1 MLLRPAWLSGGG
13 GDHKVRAM
21 PAADDERL
29 LTLAELANY
38 LHMGQKTVLRLA
50 EAKKIPGRLIDREW
64 RFRRASIDSWLALQ
78 SEDEAQR
85 FEEVPDGMLLP
96 LGDLL
101 PESAII
107 HDMQARD
114 PLGAIEELAARAYA
128 AKWLNDKPWFVGAV
142 VEREVLAS
150 TAMEGGV
157 AFLHTRAREADRIS
171 RPFIVAGRSYDGI
184 DFGAPDGKPT
194 YLFFLL
200 GLRHDRLHLPLLGRL
215 ARIMAKNPH
224 VVTRLRAATSS
235 TKIRSTLL
243 QLDADEMDARRR
255 VTGDGPVE
263 SPVARMSSARPA
275 LDREMRLRA
284 IRRISAQRA
293 TQPPPSSGRGKGAAA
308 RAANATAASRARKP
322 AETAGADGRG
332 KVGKVGKGG
341 QPGKGSGQG
350 AGKDESEPRRPRR

>member
-1 MLLRPAWLSGGG
+1 
-13 GDHKVRAM
+13 M
-21 PAADDERL
+21 PAAEEERL

-64 RFRRASIDSWLALQ
+64 RFRRAAIDTWLASQ
-78 SEDEAQR
+78 TEDEAQR
-85 FEEVPDGMLLP
+85 FEEVPDGMQLP
-96 LGDLL
+96 LGDLM
-101 PESAII
+101 PEKAII
-107 HDMQARD
+107 HDMRARD

-171 RPFIVAGRSYDGI
+171 RPFIIVGRSYDGI

-200 GLRHDRLHLPLLGRL
+200 GLKYDRLHLPMLGRL
-215 ARIMAKNPH
+215 ARIVARNAS
-224 VVTRLRAATSS
+224 VVTRLRAATSP
-235 TKIRSTLL
+235 TKIRGTLL
-243 QLDADEMDARRR
+243 QLDVEEMEARVRA
-255 VTGDGPVE
+255 TGDGQVE
-263 SPVARMSSARPA
+263 VAPTARMSSARPA

-284 IRRISAQRA
+284 IRRLSAQRA
-293 TQPPPSSGRGKGAAA
+293 TQPP
-308 RAANATAASRARKP
+308 ASRGRPRAKNHAAGENAGKTGKAGKAAKSKP
-322 AETAGADGRG
+322 AVPPAT
-332 KVGKVGKGG
+332 
-341 QPGKGSGQG
+341 
-350 AGKDESEPRRPRR
+350 DEARRPRR

>member
-1 MLLRPAWLSGGG
+1 
-13 GDHKVRAM
+13 M
-21 PAADDERL
+21 PAADEDRL
-29 LTLAELANY
+29 LTLTELANY

-50 EAKKIPGRLIDREW
+50 ESKTIPGRLIDREW
-64 RFRRASIDSWLALQ
+64 RFRRATIDTWLASQ

-85 FEEVPDGMLLP
+85 FEQVPDGMMLP

-101 PESAII
+101 PETAII
-107 HDMQARD
+107 HDMRARD
-114 PLGAIEELAARAYA
+114 PLGAIEELAARAYS

-171 RPFIVAGRSYDGI
+171 RPFIIAGRSYDGI

-200 GLRHDRLHLPLLGRL
+200 GLKHDRLHLPILGRL
-215 ARIMAKNPH
+215 ARIVARNQQ
-224 VVTRLRAATSS
+224 VVTRLRAATSP
-235 TKIRSTLL
+235 TKIRGTLL
-243 QLDADEMDARRR
+243 QLDADEMDARMRA
-255 VTGDGPVE
+255 TGEPAQAD
-263 SPVARMSSARPA
+263 SPMNMSSARPA

-293 TQPPPSSGRGKGAAA
+293 TQPPPVSRGRKPKDPGAAGKPASAAKARGK
-308 RAANATAASRARKP
+308 TP
-322 AETAGADGRG
+322 A
-332 KVGKVGKGG
+332 K
-341 QPGKGSGQG
+341 
-350 AGKDESEPRRPRR
+350 

>member
-1 MLLRPAWLSGGG
+1 MLLRRGQLSGGSRE
-13 GDHKVRAM
+13 HKVRAM
-21 PAADDERL
+21 PAPDEERL

-64 RFRRASIDSWLALQ
+64 RFRRGTIDTWLESQ

-85 FEEVPDGMLLP
+85 FEEVPDGMVLP
-96 LGDLL
+96 LSDLL

-114 PLGAIEELAARAYA
+114 PLGAIEELAARAYG
-128 AKWLNDKPWFVGAV
+128 AKWLNDKPWFIGAV

-171 RPFIVAGRSYDGI
+171 RPFIVVGRSYDGI

-200 GLRHDRLHLPLLGRL
+200 GLKYDRLHLPLLGRL
-215 ARIMAKNPH
+215 ARIMAKNPQ

-235 TKIRSTLL
+235 TKMRGTLL
-243 QLDADEMDARRR
+243 QLDAEEMAGR
-255 VTGDGPVE
+255 VRATGDGQPE
-263 SPVARMSSARPA
+263 LGSRMSSARPA

-293 TQPPPSSGRGKGAAA
+293 TEQPPSERGKGA
-308 RAANATAASRARKP
+308 RRGKAASARKP
-322 AETAGADGRG
+322 AAADKAARPRVGETPADGRR
-332 KVGKVGKGG
+332 K
-341 QPGKGSGQG
+341 
-350 AGKDESEPRRPRR
+350 R

>member
-1 MLLRPAWLSGGG
+1 MLLRLARLSGGC
-13 GDHKVRAM
+13 GDHKVPAM

-64 RFRRASIDSWLALQ
+64 RFRRASIDTWLASQ

-85 FEEVPDGMLLP
+85 FETVPDAMMLP

-101 PESAII
+101 SESAII

-171 RPFIVAGRSYDGI
+171 RPFIIVGRSYDGI
-184 DFGAPDGKPT
+184 EFGAPDGKPT

-200 GLRHDRLHLPLLGRL
+200 GLRYDRLHLPILGRL

-224 VVTRLRAATSS
+224 VVTRLRAATSP
-235 TKIRSTLL
+235 TKIRGMLL
-243 QLDADEMDARRR
+243 QLDADEMESRRR
-255 VTGDGPVE
+255 ATSDGHAE
-263 SPVARMSSARPA
+263 SQEPLTMSSARPA
-275 LDREMRLRA
+275 LDRELRLRA

-293 TQPPPSSGRGKGAAA
+293 TVPPPSGGRGARKSKAAPKAAPAPATAGRGK
-308 RAANATAASRARKP
+308 
-322 AETAGADGRG
+322 ADSG
-332 KVGKVGKGG
+332 KADKVGKGG
-341 QPGKGSGQG
+341 KPSSDDG
-350 AGKDESEPRRPRR
+350 ESTPDARRPRK

>member
-1 MLLRPAWLSGGG
+1 
-13 GDHKVRAM
+13 M
-21 PAADDERL
+21 PAADEERL
-29 LTLAELANY
+29 LTLTELANY

-50 EAKKIPGRLIDREW
+50 ESKKIPGRLIDREW
-64 RFRRASIDSWLALQ
+64 RFRRASIDTWLASQ

-85 FEEVPDGMLLP
+85 FEQVPDGMMLP

-101 PESAII
+101 PEAAII
-107 HDMQARD
+107 HDMRARD
-114 PLGAIEELAARAYA
+114 PLGAIEELAARAYG

-171 RPFIVAGRSYDGI
+171 RPFIIAGRSYDGI

-200 GLRHDRLHLPLLGRL
+200 GLKHDRLHLPILGRL
-215 ARIMAKNPH
+215 ARIVARNQQ
-224 VVTRLRAATSS
+224 VVTRLRAATSP
-235 TKIRSTLL
+235 TKIRGTLL
-243 QLDADEMDARRR
+243 QLDADEMDARLRA
-255 VTGDGPVE
+255 TGDPAQAE
-263 SPVARMSSARPA
+263 SPTARMSSARPA

-293 TQPPPSSGRGKGAAA
+293 TQSPPVARGRKPKGPGAAGKSAGAAKARGK
-308 RAANATAASRARKP
+308 TP
-322 AETAGADGRG
+322 A
-332 KVGKVGKGG
+332 K
-341 QPGKGSGQG
+341 
-350 AGKDESEPRRPRR
+350 

>member
-1 MLLRPAWLSGGG
+1 MLLRRGQLSG
-13 GDHKVRAM
+13 DSREHKVRAM
-21 PAADDERL
+21 PAPDEERL

-64 RFRRASIDSWLALQ
+64 RFRRGAIDTWLESQ
-78 SEDEAQR
+78 SEDEAHR
-85 FEEVPDGMLLP
+85 FEQMPDGMMLP
-96 LGDLL
+96 LSDLL
-101 PESAII
+101 PEAAII

-114 PLGAIEELAARAYA
+114 PLGAIEELAARAYG
-128 AKWLNDKPWFVGAV
+128 AKWLNDKPWFIGAV

-171 RPFIVAGRSYDGI
+171 RPFIVVGRSYDGI

-200 GLRHDRLHLPLLGRL
+200 GLKYDRLHLPLLGRL

-235 TKIRSTLL
+235 TKMRGTLL
-243 QLDADEMDARRR
+243 QLDAEEMAGR
-255 VTGDGPVE
+255 VRATGEGQQE
-263 SPVARMSSARPA
+263 LGSRMSSARPA

-293 TQPPPSSGRGKGAAA
+293 TEHPPSERGKGA
-308 RAANATAASRARKP
+308 RRGKAASARKP
-322 AETAGADGRG
+322 AAADKAARPRDGETPADGRR
-332 KVGKVGKGG
+332 K
-341 QPGKGSGQG
+341 
-350 AGKDESEPRRPRR
+350 R

>member
-1 MLLRPAWLSGGG
+1 
-13 GDHKVRAM
+13 M
-21 PAADDERL
+21 PAADEERL

-64 RFRRASIDSWLALQ
+64 RFRRAAIDTWLASQ

-107 HDMQARD
+107 HDMRARD

-171 RPFIVAGRSYDGI
+171 RPFIIAGRSYDGI

-194 YLFFLL
+194 YIFFLL
-200 GLRHDRLHLPLLGRL
+200 GLKYDRLHLPLLGRL
-215 ARIMAKNPH
+215 ARIMARNSS
-224 VVTRLRAATSS
+224 VVTRLRAATSP
-235 TKIRSTLL
+235 TKIRGTLL
-243 QLDADEMDARRR
+243 QLDAEEMEARVRA
-255 VTGDGPVE
+255 TGDGQEEEAPA
-263 SPVARMSSARPA
+263 PRMSSARPA

-293 TQPPPSSGRGKGAAA
+293 TQPPPSAPRGR
-308 RAANATAASRARKP
+308 P
-322 AETAGADGRG
+322 AKAKAKAGAENGESG
-332 KVGKVGKGG
+332 K
-341 QPGKGSGQG
+341 
-350 AGKDESEPRRPRR
+350 AGKAAKASKPREVDADGNPRPRR

>member
-1 MLLRPAWLSGGG
+1 
-13 GDHKVRAM
+13 M
-21 PAADDERL
+21 PAADEDRL
-29 LTLAELANY
+29 LTLTELANY

-50 EAKKIPGRLIDREW
+50 ESKTIPGRLIDREW
-64 RFRRASIDSWLALQ
+64 RFRRATIDTWLASQ

-85 FEEVPDGMLLP
+85 FEQVPDGMMLP

-101 PESAII
+101 PETAII
-107 HDMQARD
+107 HDMRARD
-114 PLGAIEELAARAYA
+114 PLGAIEELAARAYS

-171 RPFIVAGRSYDGI
+171 RPFIIAGRSYDGI

-200 GLRHDRLHLPLLGRL
+200 GLKHDRLHLPILGRL
-215 ARIMAKNPH
+215 ARIVARNQQ
-224 VVTRLRAATSS
+224 VVTRLRAATSP
-235 TKIRSTLL
+235 TKIRGTLL
-243 QLDADEMDARRR
+243 QLDADEMDARMRA
-255 VTGDGPVE
+255 TGEPAQVD
-263 SPVARMSSARPA
+263 SPMNMSSARPA

-293 TQPPPSSGRGKGAAA
+293 TQPPPVSRGRKPKDPGAAGKPASAAKARGK
-308 RAANATAASRARKP
+308 TP
-322 AETAGADGRG
+322 A
-332 KVGKVGKGG
+332 K
-341 QPGKGSGQG
+341 
-350 AGKDESEPRRPRR
+350 

>member
-1 MLLRPAWLSGGG
+1 
-13 GDHKVRAM
+13 M
-21 PAADDERL
+21 PAADEDRL
-29 LTLAELANY
+29 LTLTELANY

-50 EAKKIPGRLIDREW
+50 ESKKIPGRLIDREW
-64 RFRRASIDSWLALQ
+64 RFRRATIDTWLASQ

-85 FEEVPDGMLLP
+85 FEQVPDGMMLP

-101 PESAII
+101 PEAAII
-107 HDMQARD
+107 QDMRARD
-114 PLGAIEELAARAYA
+114 PLAAIEELAARAYG

-171 RPFIVAGRSYDGI
+171 RPFIIAGRSYDGI

-200 GLRHDRLHLPLLGRL
+200 GLKHDRLHLPILGRL
-215 ARIMAKNPH
+215 ARIVARDQQ
-224 VVTRLRAATSS
+224 VVTRLRAATSP
-235 TKIRSTLL
+235 TKIRGTLL
-243 QLDADEMDARRR
+243 QLDADEMDARMRA
-255 VTGDGPVE
+255 TGEPAPAD
-263 SPVARMSSARPA
+263 SPTAKMSSARPA

-293 TQPPPSSGRGKGAAA
+293 TQPPPVARGRKPKDPGKPAGAAKARGK
-308 RAANATAASRARKP
+308 TP
-322 AETAGADGRG
+322 A
-332 KVGKVGKGG
+332 K
-341 QPGKGSGQG
+341 
-350 AGKDESEPRRPRR
+350 